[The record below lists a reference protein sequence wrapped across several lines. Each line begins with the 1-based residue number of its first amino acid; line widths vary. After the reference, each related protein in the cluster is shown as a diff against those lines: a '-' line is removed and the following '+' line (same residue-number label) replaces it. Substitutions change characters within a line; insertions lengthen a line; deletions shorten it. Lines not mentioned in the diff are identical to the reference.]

1 MLSDHPELKPLYY
14 AFLPSRMAITVLKSI
29 PIGFAFQVLDDK
41 EDFDISKKYLISWD
55 FER

>member
-1 MLSDHPELKPLYY
+1 MSSDRPELRPIYY
-14 AFLPSRMAITVLKSI
+14 AFQPSRIAITVLKSI

-41 EDFDISKKYLISWD
+41 EDFDISKKYQFSIG